1 MASVLFTTGGT
12 AMNVLA
18 FSGTNFL
25 FSQLTDMIKKKAK
38 NMIGARKLQRAK
50 KAWNKGRKNVLIL
63 LVKCYRYKMK
73 QKHHTY

>member
-1 MASVLFTTGGT
+1 
-12 AMNVLA
+12 
-18 FSGTNFL
+18 
-25 FSQLTDMIKKKAK
+25 MIKKKAK
-38 NMIGARKLQRAK
+38 DMIGARKLQRAK